1 MQEPSPALSRRTF
14 VGGATALA
22 AASLAFPQAAFAV
35 TAAEKQAEADAV
47 RNQLVGLNAD
57 LEAAAERYYGA
68 LDEQNA
74 ARTAMEA
81 EQVKIDEATAQIA
94 NLQDHLGTRARSMYR
109 SGSATFLDFLMGA
122 TSFAEFT
129 QNWDILN
136 GLNENDTQMVAET
149 KTLRETV
156 EASKAEYAKQEKIAA
171 DKAAEASSASYTV
184 TQHAARGAIVDSAGV
199 ILARDTT
206 VYDVYLRIPAP
217 PGTDLRET
225 VKAIESLTGSK
236 DVETQLAAFFA
247 AASAGEL
254 PVMQGVG
261 SDVLTSFY
269 KADLVQSGAVRAAAR
284 GVRTWPNGTLL
295 PHALGFTGPITAEQ
309 WPTARRRGLAM
320 DAVIGQSGLE
330 AAYDDLLRGQDG
342 RVLVNTGFDGAVRRT
357 VPLRDAA
364 PGATLVLT
372 VDSDLQKELQ
382 NALLSQIEVLRTT
395 KAAGAGRECCAGA
408 AVVVDVQTG
417 GILAAASVPGFD
429 LNRYRSD
436 YAALSADAA
445 APLLDRVCQG
455 LYAPGSAF
463 KPAVAAA
470 ALTAGID
477 PAATVNC
484 TGRYGFYS
492 GYQPGCLQYG
502 HGGPVDLRTALEYSC
517 NIFFY
522 DVGRRLGVDVFS
534 AMARQLGLATPTGV
548 EITEAQGRLT
558 WSSDE
563 NYQAGL
569 TLMAAIGQG
578 NTAVTPLQ
586 LAAYAATLANCGQRP
601 ALHFADRAVNAA
613 TGETVWQYAPTFT
626 TVPGGEGVF
635 GPIRDGMKRMA
646 RTTRVLREAPV
657 ACAAKT
663 GSPQLAD
670 TLPGGGHY
678 VNSVLIGYAPAD
690 DPQIAMAVVLEYGG
704 GGSNAAPILRAVLD
718 AVFGG

>member
-1 MQEPSPALSRRTF
+1 MSNRKNAHRRRLRVAVLAVVCGAVFVAFFARLAWMQ
-14 VGGATALA
+14 
-22 AASLAFPQAAFAV
+22 FAR
-35 TAAEKQAEADAV
+35 AD
-47 RNQLVGLNAD
+47 
-57 LEAAAERYYGA
+57 YY
-68 LDEQNA
+68 
-74 ARTAMEA
+74 
-81 EQVKIDEATAQIA
+81 
-94 NLQDHLGTRARSMYR
+94 
-109 SGSATFLDFLMGA
+109 
-122 TSFAEFT
+122 
-129 QNWDILN
+129 
-136 GLNENDTQMVAET
+136 
-149 KTLRETV
+149 
-156 EASKAEYAKQEKIAA
+156 A
-171 DKAAEASSASYTV
+171 DKAAEASSASYTI
-184 TQHAARGAIVDSAGV
+184 TQHAARGVITDANGV
-199 ILARDTT
+199 VLARDTT
-206 VYDVYLRIPAP
+206 VYDLYLRIPAP

-225 VKAIESLTGSK
+225 VKNIETLTGSK

-254 PVMQGVG
+254 PVMRGVG

-372 VDSDLQKELQ
+372 VDSALQKELQ

-395 KAAGAGRECCAGA
+395 KAAGAGRECRAGA

-429 LNRYRSD
+429 LNRYRAD
-436 YAALSADAA
+436 YAALSTDAA

-522 DVGRRLGVDVFS
+522 DVGRRLGVDAFS

-626 TVPGGEGVF
+626 TVPSGEGVF

>member
-1 MQEPSPALSRRTF
+1 MANRKNSHRRR
-14 VGGATALA
+14 VRVAVLMVLCGAV
-22 AASLAFPQAAFAV
+22 FAAFFARLAWMQFV
-35 TAAEKQAEADAV
+35 RAD
-47 RNQLVGLNAD
+47 
-57 LEAAAERYYGA
+57 YY
-68 LDEQNA
+68 
-74 ARTAMEA
+74 
-81 EQVKIDEATAQIA
+81 
-94 NLQDHLGTRARSMYR
+94 
-109 SGSATFLDFLMGA
+109 
-122 TSFAEFT
+122 
-129 QNWDILN
+129 
-136 GLNENDTQMVAET
+136 
-149 KTLRETV
+149 
-156 EASKAEYAKQEKIAA
+156 A

-199 ILARDTT
+199 VLARDTT

-357 VPLRDAA
+357 VPLREAA

-372 VDSDLQKELQ
+372 VDSALQKELQ

-395 KAAGAGRECCAGA
+395 KAAGAGRECRAGA

-534 AMARQLGLATPTGV
+534 TMARQLGLTTPTGV

-626 TVPGGEGVF
+626 TVSGGEGVF

>member
-1 MQEPSPALSRRTF
+1 MANRKNSPRRR
-14 VGGATALA
+14 VRVAVLMVLCGAV
-22 AASLAFPQAAFAV
+22 FAAFFARLAWMQFV
-35 TAAEKQAEADAV
+35 RAD
-47 RNQLVGLNAD
+47 
-57 LEAAAERYYGA
+57 YY
-68 LDEQNA
+68 
-74 ARTAMEA
+74 
-81 EQVKIDEATAQIA
+81 
-94 NLQDHLGTRARSMYR
+94 
-109 SGSATFLDFLMGA
+109 
-122 TSFAEFT
+122 
-129 QNWDILN
+129 
-136 GLNENDTQMVAET
+136 
-149 KTLRETV
+149 
-156 EASKAEYAKQEKIAA
+156 A

-199 ILARDTT
+199 VLARDTT

-357 VPLRDAA
+357 VPLREAA

-372 VDSDLQKELQ
+372 VDIALQKELQ

-395 KAAGAGRECCAGA
+395 KAAGAGRECRAGA

-429 LNRYRSD
+429 LNRYRAD

-492 GYQPGCLQYG
+492 SYQPGCLQYG

>member
-1 MQEPSPALSRRTF
+1 MANRKNSHRRRVRVAVLMVLCSAVF
-14 VGGATALA
+14 
-22 AASLAFPQAAFAV
+22 AAFFARLAWMQFV
-35 TAAEKQAEADAV
+35 RAD
-47 RNQLVGLNAD
+47 
-57 LEAAAERYYGA
+57 YY
-68 LDEQNA
+68 
-74 ARTAMEA
+74 
-81 EQVKIDEATAQIA
+81 
-94 NLQDHLGTRARSMYR
+94 
-109 SGSATFLDFLMGA
+109 
-122 TSFAEFT
+122 
-129 QNWDILN
+129 
-136 GLNENDTQMVAET
+136 
-149 KTLRETV
+149 
-156 EASKAEYAKQEKIAA
+156 A

-199 ILARDTT
+199 VLARDTT

-254 PVMQGVG
+254 PVTQGVG

-357 VPLRDAA
+357 VPLREAV

-372 VDSDLQKELQ
+372 VDSALQKELQ

-395 KAAGAGRECCAGA
+395 KAAGAGRECRAGA

-417 GILAAASVPGFD
+417 GILATASVPGFD

-534 AMARQLGLATPTGV
+534 TMARQLGLATPTGV

-586 LAAYAATLANCGQRP
+586 LAAYAAALANCGQRP

>member
-1 MQEPSPALSRRTF
+1 MANRKNSHRRR
-14 VGGATALA
+14 VRVAVLMVLCGAV
-22 AASLAFPQAAFAV
+22 FAAFFARLAWMQFV
-35 TAAEKQAEADAV
+35 RAD
-47 RNQLVGLNAD
+47 
-57 LEAAAERYYGA
+57 YY
-68 LDEQNA
+68 
-74 ARTAMEA
+74 
-81 EQVKIDEATAQIA
+81 
-94 NLQDHLGTRARSMYR
+94 
-109 SGSATFLDFLMGA
+109 
-122 TSFAEFT
+122 
-129 QNWDILN
+129 
-136 GLNENDTQMVAET
+136 
-149 KTLRETV
+149 
-156 EASKAEYAKQEKIAA
+156 A

-199 ILARDTT
+199 VLARDTT

-254 PVMQGVG
+254 PVAQGVG

-357 VPLRDAA
+357 VPLREAA

-372 VDSDLQKELQ
+372 VDSALQKELQ
-382 NALLSQIEVLRTT
+382 NALLFQIEVLHTT
-395 KAAGAGRECCAGA
+395 KAAGAGRECRAGA

-429 LNRYRSD
+429 LNRYRAD

-548 EITEAQGRLT
+548 EIAEAQGRLT

-586 LAAYAATLANCGQRP
+586 LAAYAAALANFGQRP

-718 AVFGG
+718 AVFGV

>member
-1 MQEPSPALSRRTF
+1 MPAIGPRSEWLPRPYMSHFLTNKSIFYRGDPMANRKNSHRRR
-14 VGGATALA
+14 VRVAVLMVLCGAV
-22 AASLAFPQAAFAV
+22 FAAFFARLAWMQFV
-35 TAAEKQAEADAV
+35 RAD
-47 RNQLVGLNAD
+47 
-57 LEAAAERYYGA
+57 YY
-68 LDEQNA
+68 
-74 ARTAMEA
+74 
-81 EQVKIDEATAQIA
+81 
-94 NLQDHLGTRARSMYR
+94 
-109 SGSATFLDFLMGA
+109 
-122 TSFAEFT
+122 
-129 QNWDILN
+129 
-136 GLNENDTQMVAET
+136 
-149 KTLRETV
+149 
-156 EASKAEYAKQEKIAA
+156 A

-184 TQHAARGAIVDSAGV
+184 TQNAARGAIVDSAGV
-199 ILARDTT
+199 VLARDTT

-357 VPLRDAA
+357 VPLREAA

-372 VDSDLQKELQ
+372 VDSALQKELQ

-395 KAAGAGRECCAGA
+395 KAAGAGRECRAGA

-429 LNRYRSD
+429 LNRYRAD

-477 PAATVNC
+477 PAATINC

-586 LAAYAATLANCGQRP
+586 LAAYAAALANCGQRP

-646 RTTRVLREAPV
+646 RTTRVLREGPV

>member
-1 MQEPSPALSRRTF
+1 MPAIGPRSEWLPRPYMSHFLTNKSIFYRGDPMANRKNSHRRR
-14 VGGATALA
+14 VRVAVLMVLCGAV
-22 AASLAFPQAAFAV
+22 FAAFFARLAWMQFV
-35 TAAEKQAEADAV
+35 RAD
-47 RNQLVGLNAD
+47 
-57 LEAAAERYYGA
+57 YY
-68 LDEQNA
+68 
-74 ARTAMEA
+74 
-81 EQVKIDEATAQIA
+81 
-94 NLQDHLGTRARSMYR
+94 
-109 SGSATFLDFLMGA
+109 
-122 TSFAEFT
+122 
-129 QNWDILN
+129 
-136 GLNENDTQMVAET
+136 
-149 KTLRETV
+149 
-156 EASKAEYAKQEKIAA
+156 A

-199 ILARDTT
+199 VLARDTT

-330 AAYDDLLRGQDG
+330 AAYDDLLCGQDG

-357 VPLRDAA
+357 VPLREAA

-372 VDSDLQKELQ
+372 VDSALQKELQ

-395 KAAGAGRECCAGA
+395 KAAGAGRECRAGA

-429 LNRYRSD
+429 LNRYRAD

>member
-1 MQEPSPALSRRTF
+1 MANRKNSHRRR
-14 VGGATALA
+14 VRVAVLMVLCGAV
-22 AASLAFPQAAFAV
+22 FAAFFARLAWMQFV
-35 TAAEKQAEADAV
+35 RAD
-47 RNQLVGLNAD
+47 
-57 LEAAAERYYGA
+57 YY
-68 LDEQNA
+68 
-74 ARTAMEA
+74 
-81 EQVKIDEATAQIA
+81 
-94 NLQDHLGTRARSMYR
+94 
-109 SGSATFLDFLMGA
+109 
-122 TSFAEFT
+122 
-129 QNWDILN
+129 
-136 GLNENDTQMVAET
+136 
-149 KTLRETV
+149 
-156 EASKAEYAKQEKIAA
+156 A

-199 ILARDTT
+199 VLARDTT
-206 VYDVYLRIPAP
+206 VYDFYLRIPAP

-357 VPLRDAA
+357 VPLREAA

-372 VDSDLQKELQ
+372 VDSALQKELQ

-395 KAAGAGRECCAGA
+395 KAAGAGRECRAGA

-429 LNRYRSD
+429 LNRYRAD

-635 GPIRDGMKRMA
+635 GPISDGMKRMA

>member
-1 MQEPSPALSRRTF
+1 MANRKNSHRRR
-14 VGGATALA
+14 VRVAVLMVLCGAV
-22 AASLAFPQAAFAV
+22 FAAFFARLAWMQFV
-35 TAAEKQAEADAV
+35 RAD
-47 RNQLVGLNAD
+47 
-57 LEAAAERYYGA
+57 YY
-68 LDEQNA
+68 
-74 ARTAMEA
+74 
-81 EQVKIDEATAQIA
+81 
-94 NLQDHLGTRARSMYR
+94 
-109 SGSATFLDFLMGA
+109 
-122 TSFAEFT
+122 
-129 QNWDILN
+129 
-136 GLNENDTQMVAET
+136 
-149 KTLRETV
+149 
-156 EASKAEYAKQEKIAA
+156 A

-199 ILARDTT
+199 VLARDTT
-206 VYDVYLRIPAP
+206 VYDVYLRLPAP

-309 WPTARRRGLAM
+309 WPTAQQRGLAM

-357 VPLRDAA
+357 VPLREAA

-372 VDSDLQKELQ
+372 VDSALQKELQ

-395 KAAGAGRECCAGA
+395 KAAGAGRECRAGA

-429 LNRYRSD
+429 LNRYRAD

-477 PAATVNC
+477 PAATVYC

-502 HGGPVDLRTALEYSC
+502 HSGPVDLRTALEYSC

-626 TVPGGEGVF
+626 TVSGGDGVF

>member
-1 MQEPSPALSRRTF
+1 MANRKNSHRRR
-14 VGGATALA
+14 VRVAVLMVLCGAV
-22 AASLAFPQAAFAV
+22 FAAFFARLAWMQFV
-35 TAAEKQAEADAV
+35 RAD
-47 RNQLVGLNAD
+47 
-57 LEAAAERYYGA
+57 YY
-68 LDEQNA
+68 
-74 ARTAMEA
+74 
-81 EQVKIDEATAQIA
+81 
-94 NLQDHLGTRARSMYR
+94 
-109 SGSATFLDFLMGA
+109 
-122 TSFAEFT
+122 
-129 QNWDILN
+129 
-136 GLNENDTQMVAET
+136 
-149 KTLRETV
+149 
-156 EASKAEYAKQEKIAA
+156 A

-199 ILARDTT
+199 VLARDTT

-330 AAYDDLLRGQDG
+330 SAYDDLLRGQDG

-357 VPLRDAA
+357 VPLREAA

-372 VDSDLQKELQ
+372 VDSALQKELQ

-395 KAAGAGRECCAGA
+395 KAAGAGRECRAGA

-470 ALTAGID
+470 VLTAGID

>member
-1 MQEPSPALSRRTF
+1 MANRKNSHRRR
-14 VGGATALA
+14 VRVAVLMVLCGAV
-22 AASLAFPQAAFAV
+22 FAAFFARLAWMQFV
-35 TAAEKQAEADAV
+35 RAD
-47 RNQLVGLNAD
+47 
-57 LEAAAERYYGA
+57 YY
-68 LDEQNA
+68 
-74 ARTAMEA
+74 
-81 EQVKIDEATAQIA
+81 
-94 NLQDHLGTRARSMYR
+94 
-109 SGSATFLDFLMGA
+109 
-122 TSFAEFT
+122 
-129 QNWDILN
+129 
-136 GLNENDTQMVAET
+136 
-149 KTLRETV
+149 
-156 EASKAEYAKQEKIAA
+156 A

-199 ILARDTT
+199 VLARDTT

-372 VDSDLQKELQ
+372 VDSALQKELQ

-395 KAAGAGRECCAGA
+395 KAAGAGRECRAGA

-429 LNRYRSD
+429 LNRYRAD

-586 LAAYAATLANCGQRP
+586 LAAYAAALANFGQRP
-601 ALHFADRAVNAA
+601 ALHFANRAVNAA

-626 TVPGGEGVF
+626 TVSGGEGVF
-635 GPIRDGMKRMA
+635 GPIRDGMKQMA

-657 ACAAKT
+657 PCAAKT

>member
-1 MQEPSPALSRRTF
+1 MANRKNSHRRR
-14 VGGATALA
+14 VRVAVLMVLCGAV
-22 AASLAFPQAAFAV
+22 FAAFFARLAWMQFV
-35 TAAEKQAEADAV
+35 RAD
-47 RNQLVGLNAD
+47 
-57 LEAAAERYYGA
+57 YY
-68 LDEQNA
+68 
-74 ARTAMEA
+74 
-81 EQVKIDEATAQIA
+81 
-94 NLQDHLGTRARSMYR
+94 
-109 SGSATFLDFLMGA
+109 
-122 TSFAEFT
+122 
-129 QNWDILN
+129 
-136 GLNENDTQMVAET
+136 
-149 KTLRETV
+149 
-156 EASKAEYAKQEKIAA
+156 A

-199 ILARDTT
+199 VLARDTT

-342 RVLVNTGFDGAVRRT
+342 RVLVNTSFDGAVRRT
-357 VPLRDAA
+357 VPLREAA

-372 VDSDLQKELQ
+372 VDSALQKELQ

-395 KAAGAGRECCAGA
+395 KAAGAGRECRAGA

-429 LNRYRSD
+429 LNRYRAD
-436 YAALSADAA
+436 YAALSTDAA

-534 AMARQLGLATPTGV
+534 TMARQLGLTTPTGV

-657 ACAAKT
+657 VCAAKT

>member
-1 MQEPSPALSRRTF
+1 MANRKNSHRRR
-14 VGGATALA
+14 VRVAVLMVLCGAV
-22 AASLAFPQAAFAV
+22 FAAFFARLAWMQFV
-35 TAAEKQAEADAV
+35 RAD
-47 RNQLVGLNAD
+47 
-57 LEAAAERYYGA
+57 YY
-68 LDEQNA
+68 
-74 ARTAMEA
+74 
-81 EQVKIDEATAQIA
+81 
-94 NLQDHLGTRARSMYR
+94 
-109 SGSATFLDFLMGA
+109 
-122 TSFAEFT
+122 
-129 QNWDILN
+129 
-136 GLNENDTQMVAET
+136 
-149 KTLRETV
+149 
-156 EASKAEYAKQEKIAA
+156 A

-199 ILARDTT
+199 VLARDTT

-330 AAYDDLLRGQDG
+330 SAYDDLLRGQDG

-357 VPLRDAA
+357 VPLREAA

-372 VDSDLQKELQ
+372 VDSALQKELQ

-395 KAAGAGRECCAGA
+395 KAAGAGRECRAGA

-470 ALTAGID
+470 ALTAGIN

-657 ACAAKT
+657 VCAAKT

>member
-1 MQEPSPALSRRTF
+1 MPAIGPRSEWLPRHYMSHFLTNKSIFYRGDPMANRKNSHRRR
-14 VGGATALA
+14 VRVAVLMVLCGAV
-22 AASLAFPQAAFAV
+22 FAAFFARLAWMQFV
-35 TAAEKQAEADAV
+35 RAD
-47 RNQLVGLNAD
+47 
-57 LEAAAERYYGA
+57 YY
-68 LDEQNA
+68 
-74 ARTAMEA
+74 
-81 EQVKIDEATAQIA
+81 
-94 NLQDHLGTRARSMYR
+94 
-109 SGSATFLDFLMGA
+109 
-122 TSFAEFT
+122 
-129 QNWDILN
+129 
-136 GLNENDTQMVAET
+136 
-149 KTLRETV
+149 
-156 EASKAEYAKQEKIAA
+156 A

-184 TQHAARGAIVDSAGV
+184 TQHAARGAIVDSAGGV
-199 ILARDTT
+199 LARDTT

-357 VPLRDAA
+357 VPLREAA

-372 VDSDLQKELQ
+372 VDSALQKELQ

-395 KAAGAGRECCAGA
+395 KAAGAGRECRAGA

-417 GILAAASVPGFD
+417 GILAAASVPCFD
-429 LNRYRSD
+429 LNRYRAD

-626 TVPGGEGVF
+626 TVSGGEGVF

-646 RTTRVLREAPV
+646 RTTRVLREGPV

-718 AVFGG
+718 AVFGV

>member
-1 MQEPSPALSRRTF
+1 MANRKNSHRRR
-14 VGGATALA
+14 VRVAVLMVLCGAV
-22 AASLAFPQAAFAV
+22 FAAFFARLAWMQFV
-35 TAAEKQAEADAV
+35 RAD
-47 RNQLVGLNAD
+47 
-57 LEAAAERYYGA
+57 YY
-68 LDEQNA
+68 
-74 ARTAMEA
+74 
-81 EQVKIDEATAQIA
+81 
-94 NLQDHLGTRARSMYR
+94 
-109 SGSATFLDFLMGA
+109 
-122 TSFAEFT
+122 
-129 QNWDILN
+129 
-136 GLNENDTQMVAET
+136 
-149 KTLRETV
+149 
-156 EASKAEYAKQEKIAA
+156 A

-269 KADLVQSGAVRAAAR
+269 KVDLVQSGAVRAAAR

-357 VPLRDAA
+357 VPLREAA

-372 VDSDLQKELQ
+372 VDSALQKELQ
-382 NALLSQIEVLRTT
+382 NALLSQIEVLHTT
-395 KAAGAGRECCAGA
+395 KAAGAGRECRAGA

-429 LNRYRSD
+429 LNRYRAD

-586 LAAYAATLANCGQRP
+586 LAAYAATLANYGQRP

-657 ACAAKT
+657 TCAAKT

-718 AVFGG
+718 AVFDG

>member
-1 MQEPSPALSRRTF
+1 M
-14 VGGATALA
+14 
-22 AASLAFPQAAFAV
+22 
-35 TAAEKQAEADAV
+35 
-47 RNQLVGLNAD
+47 
-57 LEAAAERYYGA
+57 
-68 LDEQNA
+68 
-74 ARTAMEA
+74 
-81 EQVKIDEATAQIA
+81 
-94 NLQDHLGTRARSMYR
+94 
-109 SGSATFLDFLMGA
+109 
-122 TSFAEFT
+122 
-129 QNWDILN
+129 
-136 GLNENDTQMVAET
+136 
-149 KTLRETV
+149 
-156 EASKAEYAKQEKIAA
+156 
-171 DKAAEASSASYTV
+171 
-184 TQHAARGAIVDSAGV
+184 
-199 ILARDTT
+199 
-206 VYDVYLRIPAP
+206 
-217 PGTDLRET
+217 
-225 VKAIESLTGSK
+225 
-236 DVETQLAAFFA
+236 
-247 AASAGEL
+247 
-254 PVMQGVG
+254 
-261 SDVLTSFY
+261 
-269 KADLVQSGAVRAAAR
+269 
-284 GVRTWPNGTLL
+284 
-295 PHALGFTGPITAEQ
+295 
-309 WPTARRRGLAM
+309 
-320 DAVIGQSGLE
+320 
-330 AAYDDLLRGQDG
+330 
-342 RVLVNTGFDGAVRRT
+342 
-357 VPLRDAA
+357 
-364 PGATLVLT
+364 
-372 VDSDLQKELQ
+372 
-382 NALLSQIEVLRTT
+382 
-395 KAAGAGRECCAGA
+395 
-408 AVVVDVQTG
+408 DVQTG

-429 LNRYRSD
+429 LNRYRAD

-613 TGETVWQYAPTFT
+613 TGETVWQYTPTFT
-626 TVPGGEGVF
+626 TVLGGEGVF

-690 DPQIAMAVVLEYGG
+690 DPQIAMTVVLEYGG

-718 AVFGG
+718 AVFGM

>member
-1 MQEPSPALSRRTF
+1 MANRKNSHRRR
-14 VGGATALA
+14 VRVAVLMVLCGAV
-22 AASLAFPQAAFAV
+22 FAAFFARLAWMQFV
-35 TAAEKQAEADAV
+35 RAD
-47 RNQLVGLNAD
+47 
-57 LEAAAERYYGA
+57 YY
-68 LDEQNA
+68 
-74 ARTAMEA
+74 
-81 EQVKIDEATAQIA
+81 
-94 NLQDHLGTRARSMYR
+94 
-109 SGSATFLDFLMGA
+109 
-122 TSFAEFT
+122 
-129 QNWDILN
+129 
-136 GLNENDTQMVAET
+136 
-149 KTLRETV
+149 
-156 EASKAEYAKQEKIAA
+156 A

-199 ILARDTT
+199 VLARDTT

-357 VPLRDAA
+357 VPLREAA

-372 VDSDLQKELQ
+372 VDSALQKELQ

-395 KAAGAGRECCAGA
+395 KAAGAGRECRAGA

-417 GILAAASVPGFD
+417 GILAAASVPSFD
-429 LNRYRSD
+429 LNRYRAD

-646 RTTRVLREAPV
+646 RTTRVLREGPV

-670 TLPGGGHY
+670 TQPGGGHY

>member
-1 MQEPSPALSRRTF
+1 MANRKNSHRRR
-14 VGGATALA
+14 VRVAVLMVLCGAV
-22 AASLAFPQAAFAV
+22 FAAFFARLAWMQFV
-35 TAAEKQAEADAV
+35 RAD
-47 RNQLVGLNAD
+47 
-57 LEAAAERYYGA
+57 YY
-68 LDEQNA
+68 
-74 ARTAMEA
+74 
-81 EQVKIDEATAQIA
+81 
-94 NLQDHLGTRARSMYR
+94 
-109 SGSATFLDFLMGA
+109 
-122 TSFAEFT
+122 
-129 QNWDILN
+129 
-136 GLNENDTQMVAET
+136 
-149 KTLRETV
+149 
-156 EASKAEYAKQEKIAA
+156 A

-199 ILARDTT
+199 VLARDTT

-217 PGTDLRET
+217 PGTDLHET

-284 GVRTWPNGTLL
+284 GVRTWPSGTLL

-357 VPLRDAA
+357 VPLREAA
-364 PGATLVLT
+364 PGTTLVLT
-372 VDSDLQKELQ
+372 VDSTLQKELQ

-395 KAAGAGRECCAGA
+395 KAAGAGRECHAGA

-429 LNRYRSD
+429 LNRYRAD

-470 ALTAGID
+470 ALAAGID

-586 LAAYAATLANCGQRP
+586 LAAYAATLANFGQRH

-718 AVFGG
+718 AVFGV

>member
-1 MQEPSPALSRRTF
+1 MPAIGLRSEWLPRPYMSHFLTNKSIFYRGDPMANRKNSHRRR
-14 VGGATALA
+14 VRVAVLMVLCGAV
-22 AASLAFPQAAFAV
+22 FAAFFARLAWMQFV
-35 TAAEKQAEADAV
+35 RAD
-47 RNQLVGLNAD
+47 
-57 LEAAAERYYGA
+57 YY
-68 LDEQNA
+68 
-74 ARTAMEA
+74 
-81 EQVKIDEATAQIA
+81 
-94 NLQDHLGTRARSMYR
+94 
-109 SGSATFLDFLMGA
+109 
-122 TSFAEFT
+122 
-129 QNWDILN
+129 
-136 GLNENDTQMVAET
+136 
-149 KTLRETV
+149 
-156 EASKAEYAKQEKIAA
+156 A
-171 DKAAEASSASYTV
+171 DKVAEASSASYTV

-199 ILARDTT
+199 VLARDTT

-247 AASAGEL
+247 AAPAGEL
-254 PVMQGVG
+254 PVAQGVD

-357 VPLRDAA
+357 VPLREAA

-372 VDSDLQKELQ
+372 VDSALQKELQ

-395 KAAGAGRECCAGA
+395 KAAGAGQECRAGA

-417 GILAAASVPGFD
+417 GILAAASVPGFN
-429 LNRYRSD
+429 LNRYRAD

-522 DVGRRLGVDVFS
+522 DVGRRLGVDGFS

>member
-1 MQEPSPALSRRTF
+1 MANRKNSHRRR
-14 VGGATALA
+14 VRVAVLMVLCGAV
-22 AASLAFPQAAFAV
+22 FAAFFARLAWMQFV
-35 TAAEKQAEADAV
+35 RAD
-47 RNQLVGLNAD
+47 
-57 LEAAAERYYGA
+57 YY
-68 LDEQNA
+68 
-74 ARTAMEA
+74 
-81 EQVKIDEATAQIA
+81 
-94 NLQDHLGTRARSMYR
+94 
-109 SGSATFLDFLMGA
+109 
-122 TSFAEFT
+122 
-129 QNWDILN
+129 
-136 GLNENDTQMVAET
+136 
-149 KTLRETV
+149 
-156 EASKAEYAKQEKIAA
+156 A

-199 ILARDTT
+199 VLARDTT

-284 GVRTWPNGTLL
+284 GVCTWPNGTLL

-357 VPLRDAA
+357 VPLREAA

-372 VDSDLQKELQ
+372 VDSALQKELQ

-395 KAAGAGRECCAGA
+395 KAAGAGRECRAGA

-429 LNRYRSD
+429 LNRYRAD

-477 PAATVNC
+477 PAATVN
-484 TGRYGFYS
+484 
-492 GYQPGCLQYG
+492 
-502 HGGPVDLRTALEYSC
+502 
-517 NIFFY
+517 
-522 DVGRRLGVDVFS
+522 
-534 AMARQLGLATPTGV
+534 
-548 EITEAQGRLT
+548 
-558 WSSDE
+558 
-563 NYQAGL
+563 
-569 TLMAAIGQG
+569 
-578 NTAVTPLQ
+578 
-586 LAAYAATLANCGQRP
+586 
-601 ALHFADRAVNAA
+601 
-613 TGETVWQYAPTFT
+613 
-626 TVPGGEGVF
+626 
-635 GPIRDGMKRMA
+635 
-646 RTTRVLREAPV
+646 
-657 ACAAKT
+657 
-663 GSPQLAD
+663 
-670 TLPGGGHY
+670 
-678 VNSVLIGYAPAD
+678 
-690 DPQIAMAVVLEYGG
+690 
-704 GGSNAAPILRAVLD
+704 
-718 AVFGG
+718 

>member
-1 MQEPSPALSRRTF
+1 MANRKNSHRRR
-14 VGGATALA
+14 VRVAVLMVLCGAV
-22 AASLAFPQAAFAV
+22 FAAFFARLAWMQFV
-35 TAAEKQAEADAV
+35 RAD
-47 RNQLVGLNAD
+47 
-57 LEAAAERYYGA
+57 YY
-68 LDEQNA
+68 
-74 ARTAMEA
+74 
-81 EQVKIDEATAQIA
+81 
-94 NLQDHLGTRARSMYR
+94 
-109 SGSATFLDFLMGA
+109 
-122 TSFAEFT
+122 
-129 QNWDILN
+129 
-136 GLNENDTQMVAET
+136 
-149 KTLRETV
+149 
-156 EASKAEYAKQEKIAA
+156 A

-199 ILARDTT
+199 VLARDTT

-254 PVMQGVG
+254 PVMQGVD

-357 VPLRDAA
+357 VPLREAA

-372 VDSDLQKELQ
+372 VDSALQKELQ
-382 NALLSQIEVLRTT
+382 NTLLSQIEVLRTT
-395 KAAGAGRECCAGA
+395 KAAGAGRECRAGA

-417 GILAAASVPGFD
+417 GILAAVSVPGFD
-429 LNRYRSD
+429 LNRYRAD

-635 GPIRDGMKRMA
+635 GPIRDGMKWMA

-718 AVFGG
+718 AVFGV

>member
-1 MQEPSPALSRRTF
+1 MANRKNSHRRR
-14 VGGATALA
+14 VRVAVLMVLCGAV
-22 AASLAFPQAAFAV
+22 FAAFFARLAWMQFV
-35 TAAEKQAEADAV
+35 RAD
-47 RNQLVGLNAD
+47 
-57 LEAAAERYYGA
+57 YY
-68 LDEQNA
+68 
-74 ARTAMEA
+74 
-81 EQVKIDEATAQIA
+81 
-94 NLQDHLGTRARSMYR
+94 
-109 SGSATFLDFLMGA
+109 
-122 TSFAEFT
+122 
-129 QNWDILN
+129 
-136 GLNENDTQMVAET
+136 
-149 KTLRETV
+149 
-156 EASKAEYAKQEKIAA
+156 A

-199 ILARDTT
+199 VLARDTT

-357 VPLRDAA
+357 VPLREAA

-372 VDSDLQKELQ
+372 VDSSLQKELQ

-395 KAAGAGRECCAGA
+395 KAAGAGRECRAGA

-429 LNRYRSD
+429 LNRYRAD

-558 WSSDE
+558 WRSDE

-586 LAAYAATLANCGQRP
+586 LAAYAAALANCGQRP

-678 VNSVLIGYAPAD
+678 VDSVLIGYAPAD

>member
-1 MQEPSPALSRRTF
+1 MANRKNSHRRR
-14 VGGATALA
+14 VRVAVLMVLCGAV
-22 AASLAFPQAAFAV
+22 FAAFFARLAWMQFV
-35 TAAEKQAEADAV
+35 RAD
-47 RNQLVGLNAD
+47 
-57 LEAAAERYYGA
+57 YY
-68 LDEQNA
+68 
-74 ARTAMEA
+74 
-81 EQVKIDEATAQIA
+81 
-94 NLQDHLGTRARSMYR
+94 
-109 SGSATFLDFLMGA
+109 
-122 TSFAEFT
+122 
-129 QNWDILN
+129 
-136 GLNENDTQMVAET
+136 
-149 KTLRETV
+149 
-156 EASKAEYAKQEKIAA
+156 A

-199 ILARDTT
+199 VLARDTT

-330 AAYDDLLRGQDG
+330 SAYDDLLRGQDG

-357 VPLRDAA
+357 VPLREAA
-364 PGATLVLT
+364 PGTTLVLT
-372 VDSDLQKELQ
+372 VDSALQKELQ

-395 KAAGAGRECCAGA
+395 KAAGAGRECRDGA

-429 LNRYRSD
+429 LNRYRAD
-436 YAALSADAA
+436 YAALSTDAA

-534 AMARQLGLATPTGV
+534 TMARQLGLATPTGV
-548 EITEAQGRLT
+548 EITEAQGCLT
-558 WSSDE
+558 WSGDE

-613 TGETVWQYAPTFT
+613 TGETVWQYAPTLT

-657 ACAAKT
+657 VCAAKT